1 MINLNSKNGQK
12 LMTAGNWIWSLFTIN
27 VSFFLINF
35 SVILTAIILSNLPI
49 SVTYYIVV
57 FVMWLMISLFTIP
70 GLTAS
75 FSAVQEW
82 QVNGSGSFFKYFFKK
97 WFELLKDY
105 KTNFGYGAIGMAM
118 IVLNKIAMGN
128 TQWHTVVL
136 TFTFVYLMALVA
148 VTFQSAT
155 KESNNTLTLLVSK
168 PFPIIVSVIVFLVL
182 ILINFVLQLAFLSV
196 ICSISLATYVSYRLL
211 GGKIEKND

>member
-1 MINLNSKNGQK
+1 VINLNSKNGRK
-12 LMTAGNWIWSLFTIN
+12 LMAAGNWIWSLFTIN

-35 SVILTAIILSNLPI
+35 SVILTAIILSNLPMSTI
-49 SVTYYIVV
+49 YYVVTFI
-57 FVMWLMISLFTIP
+57 MWLMLSLFTIP

-75 FSAVQEW
+75 FAAVQDW
-82 QVNGSGSFFKYFFKK
+82 QINGSGSFFKYFFKK
-97 WFELLKDY
+97 WFELLIDY
-105 KTNFGYGAIGMAM
+105 KMNFGFGAIGVAL
-118 IVLNKIAMGN
+118 IVLNKVLAGN

-148 VTFQSAT
+148 ATFQSAT
-155 KESNNTLTLLVSK
+155 DFSNNTLTLLVSK

-196 ICSISLATYVSYRLL
+196 ICSISLATYLSYRLL

>member
-12 LMTAGNWIWSLFTIN
+12 LITAGNWIWSLFTIN

-49 SVTYYIVV
+49 SATYYIVL
-57 FVMWLMISLFTIP
+57 FVMWLMLSLFTIP

-97 WFELLKDY
+97 WFELLRDY
-105 KTNFGYGAIGMAM
+105 KINFGFGAVGIAM
-118 IVLNKIAMGN
+118 IVLNKIAIGN

-148 VTFQSAT
+148 TTFQSAT
-155 KESNNTLTLLVSK
+155 KESNNALTLLISK
-168 PFPIIVSVIVFLVL
+168 PFPIIISVIVFLVL

>member
-35 SVILTAIILSNLPI
+35 SVILTAIILSSLPM
-49 SVTYYIVV
+49 SASYYVVLFVTG
-57 FVMWLMISLFTIP
+57 LMLSLFTIP
-70 GLTAS
+70 SLTAS

-97 WFELLKDY
+97 WFESLRDY
-105 KTNFGYGAIGMAM
+105 KVNFGFGAVGIVM
-118 IVLNKIAMGN
+118 IALNKVASGN

-136 TFTFVYLMALVA
+136 TFSFVYLMALVA
-148 VTFQSAT
+148 ATFQSAT
-155 KESNNTLTLLVSK
+155 KESDNTLTLLVSK
-168 PFPIIVSVIVFLVL
+168 PFLTIISVIVFLIL

-211 GGKIEKND
+211 GGRMEKND